1 MDAFYYQMTAPRVLT
16 RQPQPIAE
24 DAPGPG
30 RIVARTLVSAISPG
44 TELAAYRG
52 DPPLRPGPIY
62 PRLMGYCNVAEI
74 LAVGSGAEAWRPGQ
88 RILTFQSHRSA
99 FDCRAEEI
107 VCEVPGDM
115 DAAAAAATY
124 LFHLGYSALIRASV
138 LAGSRVA
145 VVGLGCL
152 GLTTVAVARMAGCF
166 VTAYSDLA
174 ERDSLALRFGAQA
187 VRRKTGLTDAMI
199 AADGGAIGFDV
210 VVDTANRWEDWFL
223 SLRLARKGGAV
234 CVVGFPGRA
243 QGAPSENP
251 LASQWFYDKQL
262 ALIACGQLPKTPVPV
277 WENRFIVSRNCAY
290 LMEQI
295 RLGILPAGD
304 LVSRRAPAA
313 ELESVYRALD
323 QRDPGMVTAV
333 LDWT

>member
-1 MDAFYYQMTAPRVLT
+1 MNDFFYQMTAPRTLV
-16 RQPQPIAE
+16 RQPLAMAA

-52 DPPLRPGPIY
+52 EPPLRPGPIY

-74 LAVGSGAEAWRPGQ
+74 TAVGSDVKTWRPGR

-99 FDCRAEEI
+99 FECRAEDV

-115 DAAAAAATY
+115 DAASAAVAY
-124 LFHLGYSALIRASV
+124 LFHLGYSALIRAAV

-152 GLTTVAVARMAGCF
+152 GLTAVAVARMAGCS

-174 ERDSLALRFGAQA
+174 ERDALALRFGARA
-187 VRRKTGLTDAMI
+187 VRRKAGLTEPMI
-199 AADGGAIGFDV
+199 AEDGGATGFDV
-210 VVDTANRWEDWFL
+210 VVDTSNRWEDWFL

-243 QGAPSENP
+243 QAAPSENP

-262 ALIACGQLPKTPVPV
+262 ALIACGQLPETPVPV

-295 RLGILPAGD
+295 RLGVLPAAG
-304 LVSRRAPAA
+304 LVSKRVPAA
-313 ELESVYRALD
+313 ELESVYRSLD
-323 QRDPGMVTAV
+323 QRDSGVVTAV
-333 LDWT
+333 LEWT